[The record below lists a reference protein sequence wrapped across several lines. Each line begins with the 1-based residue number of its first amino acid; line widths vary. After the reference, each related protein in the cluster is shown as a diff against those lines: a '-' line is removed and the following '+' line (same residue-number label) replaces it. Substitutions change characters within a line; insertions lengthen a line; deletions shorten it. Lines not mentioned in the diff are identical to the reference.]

1 VQQGGVQAVDLE
13 SIAKEGGKKREVRQT
28 FKMLREV
35 WLNIGVEK
43 VDIVGRILSSEEKVV
58 LGLSS

>member
-1 VQQGGVQAVDLE
+1 MQQGGVQAVDLE